1 MSKVILDECLPRRL
15 CGLLIGHEAMTVPQA
30 GFAGYKNGRLLAAI
44 ESGFDVFV
52 TIDGNL
58 EYQQNLIGV
67 SIGIVVIVADSNR
80 LESLVPKV
88 PSILKEIAIVKPGEI
103 RKAT

>member
-1 MSKVILDECLPRRL
+1 
-15 CGLLIGHEAMTVPQA
+15 
-30 GFAGYKNGRLLAAI
+30 LAAI